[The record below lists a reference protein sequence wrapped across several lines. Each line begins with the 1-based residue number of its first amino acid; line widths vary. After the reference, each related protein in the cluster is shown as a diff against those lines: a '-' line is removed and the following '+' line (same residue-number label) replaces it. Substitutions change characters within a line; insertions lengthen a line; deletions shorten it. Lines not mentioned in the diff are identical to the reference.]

1 MRYCKFPTSDG
12 PQYGEVQTQN
22 GEDVIVRRIAP
33 PEEDHI
39 CVFHEEEMQPIP
51 LSEARLLAPVSP
63 SKIVCVGRNYR
74 EHAKELGNEVPTDIL
89 IFLKPPSSLLAPEG
103 KIVMPRLSQRVDYE
117 GELAVVIGKKCRNAT
132 ENEALSFVRGYT
144 CANDVTARDLQKSD
158 GQWTRGKGFDTF
170 CPVGPVVSDEVRP
183 EALDLQ
189 TLVNGEVKQKG
200 NTRDFIFSLPSVIR
214 YISSVMTLLPGDL
227 ILTGTPAGVGPL
239 KEDDRVQVS
248 ISGIGTLANFV
259 VSEGRWASSEI
270 ETAITEPR
278 RGFEQTLKR

>member
-12 PQYGEVQTQN
+12 PQYGEVQARN
-22 GEDVIVRRIAP
+22 GEDVIFRRIPPP
-33 PEEDHI
+33 PEEHG

-51 LSEARLLAPVSP
+51 LSEARLLPPVNP

-103 KIVMPRLSQRVDYE
+103 KIVMPKLSNRVDHE

-132 ENEALSFVRGYT
+132 ANEALSFVRGYT

-170 CPVGPVVSDEVRP
+170 CPVGPFVSDEVKP
-183 EALDLQ
+183 EALDVQ
-189 TLVNGEVKQKG
+189 TRVNAELRQNG
-200 NTRDFIFSLPSVIR
+200 NTRDFIFSLSQVIR
-214 YISSVMTLLPGDL
+214 YVSSVMTLLPGDL

-239 KEDDRVQVS
+239 KEDDKVEVS
-248 ISGIGTLANFV
+248 ISGLGTLTNFV
-259 VSEGRWASSEI
+259 VSEGRWATSEI
-270 ETAITEPR
+270 EKMTSQPMEFK
-278 RGFEQTLKR
+278 GK

>member
-12 PQYGEVQTQN
+12 PQYGEVQTQK

-33 PEEDHI
+33 PVEEHA
-39 CVFHEEEMQPIP
+39 CVFHEAEMQPIP
-51 LSEARLLAPVSP
+51 LTEARLLPPVNP

-74 EHAKELGNEVPTDIL
+74 EHAMELGNEVPAEIL

-103 KIVMPRLSQRVDYE
+103 KIILPKLSKRVDYE
-117 GELAVVIGKKCRNAT
+117 GELAVVIGHKCRNVT

-170 CPVGPVVSDEVRP
+170 CPVGPVVSDEVTP
-183 EALDLQ
+183 EALSLE
-189 TLVNGEVKQKG
+189 TRVNGEVRQKG
-200 NTRDFIFSLPSVIR
+200 NTRDFIFPLREVIR
-214 YISSVMTLLPGDL
+214 YISSVMTLFPGDL

-239 KEDDRVQVS
+239 KEEDRVEVS
-248 ISGIGTLANFV
+248 IAGLGTLTNFV
-259 VSEGRWASSEI
+259 VAEGRWATSEL
-270 ETAITEPR
+270 ERALSR
-278 RGFEQTLKR
+278 

>member
-12 PQYGEVQTQN
+12 PQYGEVQTQS
-22 GEDVIVRRIAP
+22 GQDVIVRRIP
-33 PEEDHI
+33 PPVEDHA
-39 CVFHEEEMQPIP
+39 CVFHEEDMQPIP
-51 LSEARLLAPVSP
+51 LSEARLLPPVSP

-74 EHAKELGNEVPTDIL
+74 EHAKELGNEVPADIL
-89 IFLKPPSSLLAPEG
+89 IFLKPPSALLAPEG

-117 GELAVVIGKKCRNAT
+117 GELAVVIGQKCRNAT
-132 ENEALSFVRGYT
+132 ESEALSFLRGYT

-170 CPVGPVVSDEVRP
+170 CPVGPFVSDEVSP
-183 EALDLQ
+183 AALDVE
-189 TLVNGEVKQKG
+189 TRVNDEVLQKG

-239 KEDDRVQVS
+239 KEEDRVEVS
-248 ISGIGTLANFV
+248 ISGLGTLTNFV
-259 VSEGRWASSEI
+259 VSEGRWTTSEI
-270 ETAITEPR
+270 KNALRHPVEA
-278 RGFEQTLKR
+278 RGQ

>member
-1 MRYCKFPTSDG
+1 MRYCKFPSSDG

-22 GEDVIVRRIAP
+22 GEDVIVRRIPP
-33 PEEDHI
+33 PEEEHA
-39 CVFHEEEMQPIP
+39 CVFHEEEMRPIP
-51 LSEARLLAPVSP
+51 LAEARLLPPVNP

-74 EHAKELGNEVPTDIL
+74 EHAKELGNEVPADIL

-117 GELAVVIGKKCRNAT
+117 GELAVVIGKKCRNST
-132 ENEALSFVRGYT
+132 EGEALGFVRGYT

-170 CPVGPVVSDEVRP
+170 CPVGPFVSNEVRP
-183 EALDLQ
+183 EALELQ
-189 TLVNGEVKQKG
+189 TLVNGQVRQKG
-200 NTRDFIFSLPSVIR
+200 NTRDFIFSLPAVIR

-248 ISGIGTLANFV
+248 ISGLGMLTNFV
-259 VSEGRWASSEI
+259 VAEGRWTSSEL
-270 ETAITEPR
+270 EVAFSQPQEV
-278 RGFEQTLKR
+278 KRQ

>member
-12 PQYGEVQTQN
+12 PQYGEVQTHN
-22 GEDVIVRRIAP
+22 GEDVIVRRIPP
-33 PEEDHI
+33 PEEEHT

-51 LSEARLLAPVSP
+51 LSEARLLAPVCP

-74 EHAKELGNEVPTDIL
+74 EHAKELGNEVPADIL

-103 KIVMPRLSQRVDYE
+103 KIVMPRISQRVDYE
-117 GELAVVIGKKCRNAT
+117 GELAVVIGRKCRNAT
-132 ENEALSFVRGYT
+132 ENEALSFIRGYT

-183 EALDLQ
+183 EALDVK
-189 TLVNGEVKQKG
+189 TTVNGEIRQKG
-200 NTRDFIFSLPSVIR
+200 NTRDFIFSLRSVIR

-227 ILTGTPAGVGPL
+227 ILTGTPSGVGPL
-239 KEDDRVQVS
+239 KDDDQVQVS
-248 ISGIGTLANFV
+248 ISGLGTLTNFAV
-259 VSEGRWASSEI
+259 GEGRWTSAEL
-270 ETAITEPR
+270 ETAFTEP
-278 RGFEQTLKR
+278 RGFEQVKK

>member
-1 MRYCKFPTSDG
+1 MRYSKFPTSDG
-12 PQYGEVQTQN
+12 PQYGEVQSRN

-33 PEEDHI
+33 PEEEYA

-51 LSEARLLAPVSP
+51 LSEARLLPPVNP

-74 EHAKELGNEVPTDIL
+74 EHAKELGNEVPADIL

-103 KIVMPRLSQRVDYE
+103 KVVMPQLSSRVDYE
-117 GELAVVIGKKCRNAT
+117 GELAVVIGRKCRNAT

-170 CPVGPVVSDEVRP
+170 CPVGPFVSDEVKP
-183 EALDLQ
+183 QALDLE
-189 TLVNGEVKQKG
+189 TRVNGEVRQKG
-200 NTRDFIFSLPSVIR
+200 NTGDFIFPLPSVIR

-239 KEDDRVQVS
+239 KEDDRVEVS
-248 ISGIGTLANFV
+248 ISGLGTLTNFV
-259 VSEGRWASSEI
+259 VSEARWSTSEI
-270 ETAITEPR
+270 EKMATRPMEFK
-278 RGFEQTLKR
+278 GK

>member
-12 PQYGEVQTQN
+12 PQYGEVQTQK
-22 GEDVIVRRIAP
+22 GEEVIVRRIPP
-33 PEEDHI
+33 PEEDPA
-39 CVFHEEEMQPIP
+39 CVFHEEEMHPIP
-51 LSEARLLAPVSP
+51 LSEARLLPPVNP

-74 EHAKELGNEVPTDIL
+74 EHAKELGNEVPADIL
-89 IFLKPPSSLLAPEG
+89 IFLKPPSALLAPEG

-117 GELAVVIGKKCRNAT
+117 GELAVVIGRKCRNAT
-132 ENEALSFVRGYT
+132 EGEALSFVRGYT

-170 CPVGPVVSDEVRP
+170 CPVGPFVSDEVTP
-183 EALDLQ
+183 EALDLR
-189 TLVNGEVKQKG
+189 TLVNGELRQMG
-200 NTRDFIFSLPSVIR
+200 NTRDFIFSLPAVIR

-248 ISGIGTLANFV
+248 ISGLGALTNFV
-259 VSEGRWASSEI
+259 VAEGRWTSSEL
-270 ETAITEPR
+270 ETAFSQPR
-278 RGFEQTLKR
+278 SS